1 MSGKV
6 WAALI
11 LAATLPRL
19 ALGAFDS
26 NLPQFEGKAFGVR
39 LLAYPIMMMVAPTA
53 WFVVRRRRRSTPRGP
68 GRRSP

>member
-11 LAATLPRL
+11 LAATLPQL

-26 NLPQFEGKAFGVR
+26 SSSP
-39 LLAYPIMMMVAPTA
+39 
-53 WFVVRRRRRSTPRGP
+53 PRW
-68 GRRSP
+68 